1 MGNQKWVSIYVKG
14 AVPISDVQ
22 ELQGEVPEPFRKCFI
37 GDCGRDAV
45 YIICAVSD
53 DPKLQKDTPFSDT
66 AVEALAQEL
75 RAEFDT
81 NLELPVCELHVDGC
95 APQ

>member
-1 MGNQKWVSIYVKG
+1 MRNHKWVSIYAKATVS
-14 AVPISDVQ
+14 ISDVQ

-37 GDCGRDAV
+37 GDCGRFVV

-53 DPKLQKDTPFSDT
+53 DPKLQKDRPFSD
-66 AVEALAQEL
+66 AAAEALAQEL

-81 NLELPVCELHVDGC
+81 NLELPVCELHLDGC